1 MTEITM
7 PRLSDSMEEGTIVRW
22 LIDDG
27 GAVARGQELVEI
39 ETDKA
44 TITHV
49 ADADGMLE
57 ILAAEGTTLAVG
69 EPMARVDVSSGQV
82 VANGA
87 SDGTAVAEPMPVLET
102 VPVGDGP
109 ATATASNGHGQALD
123 TAPGPLG
130 VSAGVS
136 VPADAPATP
145 LARRVARVH
154 AVELGAITGTGP
166 RGRITRADV
175 LMAAGVAV
183 AEPRRAAAR
192 TAPVARTAAAP
203 GNAPGAAGPAV
214 TGAKGETTRVE
225 ASRLQQLVA
234 RRMAESKATIPHF
247 QVQTEVAMDAAIAL
261 RGGLKASAN
270 GEAVPSLN
278 DLIVK
283 ACAIALRQHP
293 RANGSY
299 ADGGFELHGRINIG
313 VAVAG
318 EDALVVPVVLD
329 ADTKS
334 LGGIARETRRLA
346 ARVRSGEIS
355 PPELSG
361 GTFTVSNLG
370 MFGMTAITP
379 VINPPQAAILGVGAL
394 REVLARVDGEI
405 VDRTLMTLT
414 LSCDHRILYGADAAR
429 LLADVRTLLETPLGL
444 AL

>member
-7 PRLSDSMEEGTIVRW
+7 PRLSDSMEEGTIIKW
-22 LIDDG
+22 LIEDG
-27 GAVARGQELVEI
+27 QSVVRGQELVEI

-49 ADADGMLE
+49 ADADGVLE

-69 EPMARVDVSSGQV
+69 EAIARVGDASSGR
-82 VANGA
+82 
-87 SDGTAVAEPMPVLET
+87 AVADGAGNETAAPEPEPALEA
-102 VPVGDGP
+102 VPIGDGP
-109 ATATASNGHGQALD
+109 GAASNGNGQAPA
-123 TAPGPLG
+123 TAPEPLG
-130 VSAGVS
+130 VSAAVHVS
-136 VPADAPATP
+136 TGALATP

-154 AVELGAITGTGP
+154 AVELGAVAGTGP

-183 AEPRRAAAR
+183 GEPRRSAAR

-203 GNAPGAAGPAV
+203 GNAVGAAGPAV
-214 TGAKGETTRVE
+214 TGAKGETTKVE

-247 QVQTEVAMDAAIAL
+247 QVQTEVTMDAAIAL